1 MAGIKCVMF
10 VVVVTFPWTLTRGD
24 EVSCVFMKSCILP
37 CSFQPGSDVVIHW
50 IRVSTRDQPNQP
62 IHSYYHNEDKLSH
75 QDQRFRTRTS
85 LLKDQISR
93 GNASLQ
99 LTGVEFQDEGRY
111 KCYTSTITAGNKE
124 TFINVKVDAPVN
136 KVNIEQV
143 ENRITCSSN
152 GIYPEPELIWST
164 NPPSTL
170 TLEAKT
176 TVQQTEQ
183 QLYCI
188 SSLLI
193 LSDSVTDLDYICTV
207 STNRNERRTTLLKS
221 ISITV
226 SETENTIPCTSRK
239 TNFSGLIWRF
249 NHSQIILNQ
258 TRSDTLDAVSE
269 NWRQHVKYVSKSGS
283 LTLQDLSVNQEGLYT
298 CEYSTTD
305 ETYITTAFVNIK
317 KDRGKPAKGS
327 VFLK

>member
-124 TFINVKVDAPVN
+124 TFINVKVDV
-136 KVNIEQV
+136 
-143 ENRITCSSN
+143 
-152 GIYPEPELIWST
+152 
-164 NPPSTL
+164 
-170 TLEAKT
+170 
-176 TVQQTEQ
+176 
-183 QLYCI
+183 
-188 SSLLI
+188 
-193 LSDSVTDLDYICTV
+193 
-207 STNRNERRTTLLKS
+207 
-221 ISITV
+221 SITV